1 MKESAP
7 QNYKEAMEILD
18 KRKLKESV
26 LKQNIL
32 KHFKGHPHVLIVPKH
47 QDRFSNTTGVSDL
60 LLCVC
65 GCFVAIEL
73 KRDET
78 KEATPKQ
85 KWFLSQVLRAGGYPA
100 VCRSVEEVERIVNN
114 IMHGLLKFPYEEVS
128 NVGIK
133 PEWKQGIPDNIRVTG
148 PGRGV
153 DEEGSVVGWLVYPDT
168 GKPYFK

>member
-1 MKESAP
+1 MKKMICPKESS
-7 QNYKEAMEILD
+7 
-18 KRKLKESV
+18 LKGD
-26 LKQNIL
+26 IL

-128 NVGIK
+128 NV
-133 PEWKQGIPDNIRVTG
+133 
-148 PGRGV
+148 
-153 DEEGSVVGWLVYPDT
+153 
-168 GKPYFK
+168 